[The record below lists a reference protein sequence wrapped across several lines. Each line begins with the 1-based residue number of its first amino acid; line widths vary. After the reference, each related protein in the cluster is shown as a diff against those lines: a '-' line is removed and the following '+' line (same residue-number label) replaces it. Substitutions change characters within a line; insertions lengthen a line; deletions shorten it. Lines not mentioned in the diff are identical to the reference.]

1 LLRHSFKREASRRS
15 ESLPTSVRL
24 PVESCNDALKGR
36 LDLEQRGG
44 LPFEATADAAED
56 ERDRRPG
63 TE

>member
-1 LLRHSFKREASRRS
+1 M
-15 ESLPTSVRL
+15 PTSVRL
-24 PVESCNDALKGR
+24 PVESFNDALKGR